1 MSKVYVFLADGFEEV
16 EGLTSVDLLRRAG
29 ADLQTVSIMGR
40 KEIHGAHGINLEAD
54 LVLEDGLEAA
64 DLMILPGGMP
74 GTNNLKDHEGLADI
88 LKDQYKAGRMVAA
101 ICAAPLVLGGL
112 GLLRGHRATCY
123 PGFEQ
128 TLLGAEYTAELFT
141 IDGNITTGEGPAAA
155 LPYAYSLLEQL
166 VDSETSHAVAEG
178 MRFLHLMGK

>member
-1 MSKVYVFLADGFEEV
+1 MAKVYEFLADGFEEV

-101 ICAAPLVLGGL
+101 ICAAPLVLAGL
-112 GLLRGHRATCY
+112 GYLKDRNATSY
-123 PGFEQ
+123 PGSLDGLPVGRYLE
-128 TLLGAEYTAELFT
+128 EEVVV
-141 IDGNITTGEGPAAA
+141 DGNITTSRGVGTAIPFA
-155 LPYAYSLLEQL
+155 LSLISQL
-166 VDSETSHAVAEG
+166 FGQDKADTIAKSIIFKG
-178 MRFLHLMGK
+178 